1 MEEGRWKREIR
12 IETSEKEG
20 AITETGNRRMLAGRD
35 LYSNGAANPGR
46 GLDDIYIRVDRNSIT
61 IIASLLFYL
70 YYYISTW
77 TGIPVP

>member
-35 LYSNGAANPGR
+35 LYRIMAPRSRPGVRRHIYPGR
-46 GLDDIYIRVDRNSIT
+46 
-61 IIASLLFYL
+61 
-70 YYYISTW
+70 
-77 TGIPVP
+77 